1 MNSSAQ
7 SSSSSQ
13 LSSSHQSC
21 ISLLAEISNERNR
34 ADCLISEIRFLTAM
48 AKIDGV
54 FHQNINTIIER
65 ADAHMKRRWAQ
76 IEQSEIK

>member
-1 MNSSAQ
+1 M
-7 SSSSSQ
+7 
-13 LSSSHQSC
+13 
-21 ISLLAEISNERNR
+21 SNERNR

-54 FHQNINTIIER
+54 LHQNINTIIER